1 MSLEKPDESR
11 EQGRIGRAAPQLV
24 CPDSGQVQEP
34 QRAPFVR

>member
-1 MSLEKPDESR
+1 MSLEKPYQRR
-11 EQGRIGRAAPQLV
+11 EQGGVGRAAPQLV